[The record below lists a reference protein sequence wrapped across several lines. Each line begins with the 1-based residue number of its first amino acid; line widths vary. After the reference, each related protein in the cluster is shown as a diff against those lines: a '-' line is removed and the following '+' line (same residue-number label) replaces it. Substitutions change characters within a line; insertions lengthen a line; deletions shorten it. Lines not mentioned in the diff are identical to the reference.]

1 MNAIFVRTRHHR
13 AIRHYRWWLVTIL
26 VVLALAA
33 AWTARAPILRAVA
46 DVWVVSDPLDR
57 AEAIVVLAGRI
68 DVRPFAAADLYKRQF
83 APKVLIS
90 NVMLGPLETLE
101 LLPGQTALTRQLL
114 IKLGVPSEAIVEV
127 GDGVTSTYEEAR
139 AVLDWAKSSGAR
151 SVIIL
156 TDIFPSRRIR
166 WTFRRELA
174 PAGVRVIVYSVEPRG
189 YAINNWWRDERGL
202 IDFLNEFIKSV
213 YYWISY

>member
-1 MNAIFVRTRHHR
+1 
-13 AIRHYRWWLVTIL
+13 
-26 VVLALAA
+26 
-33 AWTARAPILRAVA
+33 
-46 DVWVVSDPLDR
+46 
-57 AEAIVVLAGRI
+57 
-68 DVRPFAAADLYKRQF
+68 
-83 APKVLIS
+83 
-90 NVMLGPLETLE
+90 MLGPLETLE

-202 IDFLNEFIKSV
+202 IDFLNEFIKLV